1 MFQGWPVAGPG
12 LVNDGQPL
20 VADAELWPVHC
31 YAMVGVARDLSPHP
45 GSGAGFYTVIAHAP
59 RPRDRHLQLIG
70 RVIARMEPFSS
81 LPRALPPRAF
91 SEHPPQPG
99 SLLHVRLSS

>member
-31 YAMVGVARDLSPHP
+31 YAMVGVARDLSPHT
-45 GSGAGFYTVIAHAP
+45 GSGAELSTVIGHAP
-59 RPRDRHLQLIG
+59 RHLDRNIALVG
-70 RVIARMEPFSS
+70 RVLPGMEHWSR
-81 LPRALPPRAF
+81 LPRGPAPLGVHDVPGPRGPIPGGPP
-91 SEHPPQPG
+91 
-99 SLLHVRLSS
+99 